1 MRDTRKNFDY
11 FKDYLD
17 YQYSRIDK
25 KTAKLKDSDEEKK
38 QRILVSLTGYEV
50 DLLKAEFSIGTSKD
64 NMKNY
69 TNKAIGIVKY
79 YNNITYYD
87 LLTLLSIAVMVN
99 DNSEVIS
106 LIKNNE
112 DIIEKDRLLKYIAN
126 YIQDKEPK
134 WDNNIQLRSEFSG
147 LDKVFSTSNKETA
160 LLEYLDGWYKNHSEY
175 SWYDSHKSNTD
186 TYSGYWS
193 FEAAAISIIL
203 GLDESKLRE
212 SVYYPSF

>member
-1 MRDTRKNFDY
+1 MRDTRKSFDY

-17 YQYSRIDK
+17 YQYLRIDK
-25 KTAKLKDSDEEKK
+25 KTAKLKDSDEEKR

-64 NMKNY
+64 NMENY
-69 TNKAIGIVKY
+69 TNKAIEIVKD

-87 LLTLLSIAVMVN
+87 LLTLLSIAVMIN
-99 DNSEVIS
+99 DNSEVIN

-112 DIIEKDRLLKYIAN
+112 DIIEKDRLLKYITN

-134 WDNNIQLRSEFSG
+134 WDKNIQLRSEFMG
-147 LDKVFSTSNKETA
+147 LDKVFSTSDKETA

>member
-1 MRDTRKNFDY
+1 MRDTRKSFDY

-17 YQYSRIDK
+17 YQYLRIDK
-25 KTAKLKDSDEEKK
+25 KTAKLKDSDEEKR

-50 DLLKAEFSIGTSKD
+50 DLLKAEFSIGASKD

-69 TNKAIGIVKY
+69 TDKAIGIVKD

-99 DNSEVIS
+99 DNSEVIN

-126 YIQDKEPK
+126 YIQGKDAK
-134 WDNNIQLRSEFSG
+134 WDNSVQLRSEFTA
-147 LDKVFSTSNKETA
+147 LDKVFTASDKEAA
-160 LLEYLDGWYKNHSEY
+160 LLEYLDGWYKNYTEY

>member
-1 MRDTRKNFDY
+1 MRDTRKSFDY

-17 YQYSRIDK
+17 YQYLRIDK
-25 KTAKLKDSDEEKK
+25 KTAKLKDSDEEKR

-50 DLLKAEFSIGTSKD
+50 DLLKAEFSIGTYKD

-69 TNKAIGIVKY
+69 TNKAIEIVKD

-87 LLTLLSIAVMVN
+87 LLTLLSIAVMIN
-99 DNSEVIS
+99 DNSEVIN

-134 WDNNIQLRSEFSG
+134 WDKNIQLRSEFMG
-147 LDKVFSTSNKETA
+147 LDKVFSTSDKETA

>member
-1 MRDTRKNFDY
+1 MRDTRKSFDY

-17 YQYSRIDK
+17 YQYLRIDK
-25 KTAKLKDSDEEKK
+25 KTAKLKDSDEEKR

-64 NMKNY
+64 NMENY
-69 TNKAIGIVKY
+69 TNKAIEIVKD

-87 LLTLLSIAVMVN
+87 LLTLLSIAVMIN
-99 DNSEVIS
+99 DNSEVIN

-134 WDNNIQLRSEFSG
+134 WDKNIQLRSEFMG
-147 LDKVFSTSNKETA
+147 LDKVFSTSDKETA

>member
-1 MRDTRKNFDY
+1 MRDTRKSFDY

-17 YQYSRIDK
+17 YQYLRIDK
-25 KTAKLKDSDEEKK
+25 KTAKLKDSDEEKR

-50 DLLKAEFSIGTSKD
+50 DLLKAEFSIETSKD

-69 TNKAIGIVKY
+69 TNKAIEIVKD

-87 LLTLLSIAVMVN
+87 LLTLLSIAVMIN
-99 DNSEVIS
+99 DNSEVIN

-134 WDNNIQLRSEFSG
+134 WDKNIQLRSEFMG
-147 LDKVFSTSNKETA
+147 LDKVFSTSDKETA

>member
-1 MRDTRKNFDY
+1 MRDTRKSFDY

-17 YQYSRIDK
+17 YQYLRIDK
-25 KTAKLKDSDEEKK
+25 KTAKLKDSDEEKR

-64 NMKNY
+64 NMENY
-69 TNKAIGIVKY
+69 TNKAIEIVKD

-87 LLTLLSIAVMVN
+87 LLTLLSIAVMIN
-99 DNSEVIS
+99 DNSEVIN

-126 YIQDKEPK
+126 SIQDKEPK
-134 WDNNIQLRSEFSG
+134 WDKNIQLRSEFMG
-147 LDKVFSTSNKETA
+147 LDKVFSTSDKETA

>member
-1 MRDTRKNFDY
+1 
-11 FKDYLD
+11 
-17 YQYSRIDK
+17 
-25 KTAKLKDSDEEKK
+25 
-38 QRILVSLTGYEV
+38 
-50 DLLKAEFSIGTSKD
+50 
-64 NMKNY
+64 MKNY
-69 TNKAIGIVKY
+69 TDKAIGIVKD

-99 DNSEVIS
+99 DNSEVIN

-126 YIQDKEPK
+126 YIQGKDAK
-134 WDNNIQLRSEFSG
+134 WDNSVQLRSEFTA
-147 LDKVFSTSNKETA
+147 LDKVFTASDKEAA
-160 LLEYLDGWYKNHSEY
+160 LLEYLDGWYKNYTEY